1 MAVIKANRLTALK
14 AKVKT
19 EMLRRNQSGSVASY
33 GGAAYDYTV
42 PPAPGTV
49 IRQEHLDKLSVPLSA
64 VNSGDVPGRTGN
76 RVVSE
81 TELSTMEAKVTAWSA
96 RSITDRS
103 GSDCRSGCT
112 GTCYTTCA
120 TGCTGC
126 GSGCPN
132 TCTGCGSGCPN
143 TCTGC
148 GSGCPNTCSSCGS
161 GCPTACT
168 DVYKR
173 QAVR

>member
-81 TELSTMEAKVTAWSA
+81 AELSTMEAKVTAWSA

-112 GTCYTTCA
+112 GTCYTGCA
-120 TGCTGC
+120 TGCSGC
-126 GSGCPN
+126 GSGCPGA
-132 TCTGCGSGCPN
+132 CTG
-143 TCTGC
+143 
-148 GSGCPNTCSSCGS
+148 
-161 GCPTACT
+161 
-168 DVYKR
+168 
-173 QAVR
+173 